1 MGFLSP
7 WFLAG
12 VLAVGIPIW
21 VHLIRREQAV
31 RLPFSS
37 LMFLRRIP
45 IKSMSQKRLKYFLLL
60 SMRMLVILLLALAFA
75 RPYFP
80 WLAGP
85 LAGGASERF
94 GVILLDT
101 SMSMQYG
108 DRWQRAVAAADEAIS
123 DLGSTEE
130 AQIVTFS
137 SDFQILNL
145 PTADKAALRAALE
158 QAAPTASPTSYSQAF
173 RATERI
179 AEDAGRPLSVV
190 LISDMQKA
198 GLSAAGQAS
207 LPPVADFRVVNVA
220 EGAAPN
226 WAVEGVRSRRTVYRA
241 RYPDRLVVQL
251 RGSGTPQST
260 KEVTFTLL
268 GRQIGRKSVGIPES
282 GVATVEFEGFDV
294 PVGQNAAEV
303 SIGPADEL
311 PVDDK
316 FYFTLERRE
325 ANRLLFLRESGAEAE
340 LYYLR
345 SALAA
350 ENDSPFLIEARS
362 PADARSVPL
371 REYAMVILSNVRQL
385 PGALVSE
392 LREYVEQGGGL
403 LITAGSNTSSA
414 LEMQLQGLWP
424 GKTLE
429 KRMMTREG
437 ERLVLLGEFDRDHP
451 VFRDLREAGTDSLRS
466 VEVYAYLRLEAG
478 PESNTAVPLRFSN
491 GDPAL
496 VEQTVGQGRVMLLAT
511 SLDNVWSDFPLHP
524 VFVPLAHQIIRNTA
538 QLSAEAPSY
547 SIPSTVSLREVARGQ
562 ADGASNRIWTILG
575 PDGNREVPEG
585 EGDSD
590 ILVLRRPGIYEMR
603 QANRTHRLAANP
615 DPRESDLTP
624 LSVED
629 QALWLSAARAPSEE
643 AQAEAAAMGP
653 EQARRQSVWWYL
665 LLLALAIAVV
675 EAYLANQF
683 LGPKRIAVSTDLSP
697 LAAPPAE

>member
-12 VLAVGIPIW
+12 VLAAGIPIW

-45 IKSMSQKRLKYFLLL
+45 IKSMSRKRLKYFLLL
-60 SMRMLVILLLALAFA
+60 SMRLLILLLLALAFA

-80 WLAGP
+80 WLSGP
-85 LAGGASERF
+85 LAGGAAERF

-108 DRWQRAVAAADEAIS
+108 DRWERAVAAANEAIS
-123 DLGSTEE
+123 DLGNTEE

-145 PTADKAALRAALE
+145 PTSDKASLRASLE
-158 QAAPTASPTSYSQAF
+158 QAAPTASTTSYSQAF

-179 AEDAGRPLSVV
+179 AEDVGRPLSVV
-190 LISDMQKA
+190 LISDLQKA
-198 GLSAAGQAS
+198 GLSAAGQAT

-220 EGAAPN
+220 EGESPN
-226 WAVEGVRSRRTVYRA
+226 WTVEGVRSRRTVYRA

-251 RGSGTPQST
+251 HGSGTPHAT
-260 KEVTFTLL
+260 KNVTFTLL
-268 GRQIGRKSVGIPES
+268 GKQIERKSVGIPES
-282 GVATVEFEGFDV
+282 GVATVAFEGFDV
-294 PVGQNAAEV
+294 PLGQNPAEI
-303 SIGPADEL
+303 SIDPADGL

-350 ENDSPFLIEARS
+350 ENDSPFQIEARS

-385 PGALVSE
+385 PGALVSD

-403 LITAGSNTSSA
+403 LITAGSNSSAA

-466 VEVYAYLRLEAG
+466 VEVYAYLRLQAG
-478 PESNTAVPLRFSN
+478 PDSGAAVPLRFSN

-496 VEQTVGQGRVMLLAT
+496 VEKTVGQGRVMLLAT

-524 VFVPLAHQIIRNTA
+524 VFVPLVHQIIRHTA

-562 ADGASNRIWTILG
+562 ADGSSDRIWTVLG

-585 EGDSD
+585 EADSD
-590 ILVLRRPGIYEMR
+590 FLVLRRPGIYEMR

-624 LSVED
+624 LSAED
-629 QALWLSAARAPSEE
+629 EALWLSAARAPSEE
-643 AQAEAAAMGP
+643 AQAEAASVGA

-665 LLLALAIAVV
+665 LLLALVIAVV

-697 LAAPPAE
+697 LTAPPAK